1 MTPFIF
7 KYIFIYTICYILH
20 THRPSGKSL
29 DIRMYQNL
37 NNSDLLAEQF
47 LVVGFFFHS
56 RIFSNFSSMLFITH
70 GIRISGEKNQDGSLI
85 LFLPPLVSINVCVC
99 L

>member
-1 MTPFIF
+1 
-7 KYIFIYTICYILH
+7 
-20 THRPSGKSL
+20 
-29 DIRMYQNL
+29 MYQNL

-70 GIRISGEKNQDGSLI
+70 GIRISGKKNPGWFPNIIFASTGEYKCLRVFISKTKPSVNHFWSEPTSQSQEKPKGKHRL
-85 LFLPPLVSINVCVC
+85 
-99 L
+99 